1 MLIGFRSLALSMTL
15 IAVAIATGE
24 NASWAYDASSAAVQR
39 GSFDEGVKS
48 SLSRS
53 QNERQQARSPYA
65 LVDLSN
71 GLLPDG
77 MSRDMLLEDAASCLK
92 TIALLKKQAKKLEK
106 RSKGAQWVAFSA
118 ADHLQLE
125 GSIGK
130 SLRLFR
136 IFECK
141 GRTLG
146 IGSFV
151 ETPQVPPP
159 PPPPPPAVPES

>member
-1 MLIGFRSLALSMTL
+1 MQVGFRSLALSMTL
-15 IAVAIATGE
+15 IAVAITTGA
-24 NASWAYDASSAAVQR
+24 NASWAYDTSSVAVQR

-48 SLSRS
+48 TLSNS

-65 LVDLSN
+65 LVNLSN
-71 GLLPDG
+71 GLLPDD
-77 MSRDMLLEDAASCLK
+77 MPKDMLLEDGASCLK
-92 TIALLKKQAKKLEK
+92 TIALLKKQAKKVER

-125 GSIGK
+125 GSIGN

-159 PPPPPPAVPES
+159 PPPPPPAVPKS

>member
-1 MLIGFRSLALSMTL
+1 M
-15 IAVAIATGE
+15 AIATGE
-24 NASWAYDASSAAVQR
+24 NASWAYGVSSAAVQR
-39 GSFDEGVKS
+39 GSVDEGAKS
-48 SLSRS
+48 GLSSR

-71 GLLPDG
+71 GLLPDDVP
-77 MSRDMLLEDAASCLK
+77 RDLLLEDAATCLK

-106 RSKGAQWVAFSA
+106 RSKGAQWVAFST

-125 GSIGK
+125 GSIGN

-136 IFECK
+136 LFECK

-151 ETPQVPPP
+151 ETPQVTPP